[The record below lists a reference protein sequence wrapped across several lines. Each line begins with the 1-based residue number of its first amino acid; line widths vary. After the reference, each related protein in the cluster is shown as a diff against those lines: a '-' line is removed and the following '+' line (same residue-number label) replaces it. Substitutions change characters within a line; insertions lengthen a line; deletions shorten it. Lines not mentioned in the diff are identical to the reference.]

1 MKRQAAETLLQAMLG
16 PEASFRP
23 GQWEAIDCVAH
34 DRQRLLVVQRTGW
47 GKSVV
52 YFLATK
58 ILRDGG
64 AGPTLLVSP
73 LLSLMRNQ
81 ILAANR
87 LDIRSFAIHSENRAE
102 WDEVERAIETNACD
116 LLMIAPERLGNRE
129 FLDKL
134 VSGIH
139 GTIGLFVV
147 DEAHCIS
154 DWGHDFRPDYRRIVR
169 LLQLLPAGVPVLCT
183 TATANDRVVQD
194 VLEQIPRLEIVR
206 GTLVRQSLRLFNIKL
221 SDQAER
227 LAWLAAFLPEL
238 PGNGIIYCLTVQ
250 DTERVANWLRQKGI
264 IAEAYHAN
272 LGGPERVQ
280 AEERLLANE
289 LKALV
294 ATVALGMGFDKPDLG
309 FVIHFQRPGSVIG
322 YYQQVGRAGR
332 ALDKAYGIL
341 LSGKEDDEIA
351 EYFIDT
357 AFPAAELMEDVLDQL
372 ERSGT
377 LTLSELASR
386 LNVSRG
392 RIEKALKILEIDGA
406 VQHERAGFVRTTNP
420 WAADTLR
427 AEQVTEKRRDEL
439 AQMAAY
445 VDHGEC
451 LMQFLARALDDP
463 HPMPC
468 GKCMNCTGQQKRQPP
483 PAELIEEA
491 VRFLRGNHF
500 EIEPKIQFP
509 KALLTQLHAAGLA
522 DVDARGNPKSTIPP
536 LLRPEAGLVLSAYGD
551 AGWGQKV
558 AAGKYTHGRFDHEL
572 VEASAALVRE
582 KWPGDLAPAWV
593 TAIPS
598 VDHPLVFAFAEE
610 LGGALGIPFQKSLR
624 RVRATIPQKQME
636 NTFQQLKNLLG
647 ALEVAGP
654 LPQGRVLLVDDI
666 VDSGWTLNLGGIL
679 LRKAGAG
686 QVYPFALAK
695 ATPLLT

>member
-16 PEASFRP
+16 PEARFRP
-23 GQWEAIDCVAH
+23 GQWEAIDCVANH
-34 DRQRLLVVQRTGW
+34 RQRLLVVQRTGW

-58 ILRDGG
+58 ILRDRG
-64 AGPTLLVSP
+64 AGPTLLISP

-87 LDIRSFAIHSENRAE
+87 LGIRSFAIHGENREE
-102 WDEVERAIETNACD
+102 WGEVNKAIESNACD

-129 FLDKL
+129 FLDNL
-134 VSGIH
+134 VTKIQ

-169 LLQLLPAGVPVLCT
+169 LLRLLPHGVPVLCT

-194 VLEQIPRLEIVR
+194 VQAQIPRLETVR

-221 SDQAER
+221 DGQAER
-227 LAWLAAFLPEL
+227 LAWLAAFLPQL
-238 PGNGIIYCLTVQ
+238 PGSGIIYCLTVA
-250 DTERVANWLRQKGI
+250 DTERVANWLKQKGI
-264 IAEAYHAN
+264 VAQAYHASMS
-272 LGGPERVQ
+272 GPERID
-280 AEERLLANE
+280 AEERLLKNE
-289 LKALV
+289 IKALV

-309 FVIHFQRPGSVIG
+309 FVIHFQRPGSVIA

-351 EYFIDT
+351 EYFIET
-357 AFPAAELMEDVLDQL
+357 AFPPAELMEDVLEQL
-372 ERSGT
+372 EGEGPLT
-377 LTLSELASR
+377 LTQLASR
-386 LNVSRG
+386 LNVGRA
-392 RIEKALKILEIDGA
+392 RIEKALKILEVDGA
-406 VQHERAGFVRTTNP
+406 IQHERSGYSRTANP
-420 WAADTLR
+420 WVADTLR

-445 VDHGEC
+445 VDHDGC

-463 HPMPC
+463 HPIPC

-483 PAELIEEA
+483 PAELVAEA
-491 VRFLRGNHF
+491 IRFLRTQHF
-500 EIEPKIQFP
+500 EIEPKSQWP
-509 KALLTQLHAAGLA
+509 RALLAELSAAGL
-522 DVDARGNPKSTIPP
+522 VDADAKGTPRVTIPP
-536 LLRPEAGLVLSAYGD
+536 ALRPETGVVLSAYGD

-558 AAGKYTHGRFDHEL
+558 AAGKYTHDRFDRDL
-572 VEASAALVRE
+572 VDASAALVRE
-582 KWPGDLAPAWV
+582 KWPGELSPAWV

-598 VDHPLVFAFAEE
+598 LDHRLVFDFAAQ
-610 LGGALGIPFQKSLR
+610 LAQALGIPFQRS
-624 RVRATIPQKQME
+624 VRKVRPTIPQKQME
-636 NTFQQLKNLLG
+636 NSFQQLKNLLG
-647 ALEVAGP
+647 ALEVIGP
-654 LPQGRVLLVDDI
+654 LPEGRVLLVDDI
-666 VDSGWTLNLGGIL
+666 VDSGWTLNLGAIL

-686 QVYPFALAK
+686 PVFPFALAK